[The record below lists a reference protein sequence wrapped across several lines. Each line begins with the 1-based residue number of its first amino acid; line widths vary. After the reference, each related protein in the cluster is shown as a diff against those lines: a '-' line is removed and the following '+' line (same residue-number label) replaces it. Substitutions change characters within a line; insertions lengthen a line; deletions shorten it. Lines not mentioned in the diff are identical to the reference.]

1 MPTYVSLM
9 KWTEKGIGAVKET
22 TKRADAARAAARRLG
37 GKLNTILY
45 TQGSYDAIAIT
56 EFPDEDS
63 AMAFLLG
70 TGMQG
75 NVRTETLRAFTPAE
89 MERIFGKMGDGTGA
103 AGGASKAGAATK
115 R

>member
-9 KWTEKGIGAVKET
+9 KWTEKGIGAVRDT
-22 TKRADAARAAARRLG
+22 TKRAEQARAAARRLG

-56 EFPDEDS
+56 EFPDEDA

-75 NVRTETLRAFTPAE
+75 NVRTETLRAYSAAD
-89 MERIFGKMGDGTGA
+89 MERIFAKMGDGAGTAGGATKTGA
-103 AGGASKAGAATK
+103 AK